1 MHEKV
6 HVCRLRCLCI
16 DYSITLGYT
25 DIGEILKHAPSTKYN
40 NMCALITA
48 KRQKLTI
55 LKAIHTH
62 LQLQMLKICNFMWT
76 NFLSQ
81 DIIMI

>member
-6 HVCRLRCLCI
+6 HVCGLRCLYI
-16 DYSITLGYT
+16 DYGVTLGYT
-25 DIGEILKHAPSTKYN
+25 DSREILKHAPSTKYN
-40 NMCALITA
+40 NMCALITV
-48 KRQKLTI
+48 KRQELTI
-55 LKAIHTH
+55 LIAIHTH
-62 LQLQMLKICNFMWT
+62 LQLQMLKICNFMWI